1 MRVRHVACGVR
12 RCMWVWRLRE
22 DRVELSRCACVRK
35 GRGRMCGSPLTYRA
49 RQAAVPRRDG
59 HGSHAPPG
67 AACRHCGA
75 CSFSE
80 PARAGPVILVKKSFA
95 RPSGSSFG
103 VREIAIWSRIMIL
116 YETISRG
123 LAVRCRPARVRGGCG
138 GPAPVARWR

>member
-1 MRVRHVACGVR
+1 MLRDCGVR

-22 DRVELSRCACVRK
+22 DHVELSRCACVRK

-59 HGSHAPPG
+59 HAGSHALPG
-67 AACRHCGA
+67 AVAVPVPTRA
-75 CSFSE
+75 VFSE
-80 PARAGPVILVKKSFA
+80 ATPRELCNFSIFFA

-123 LAVRCRPARVRGGCG
+123 LAVRCRPGCAAAA
-138 GPAPVARWR
+138 GPAPVRVGVRP